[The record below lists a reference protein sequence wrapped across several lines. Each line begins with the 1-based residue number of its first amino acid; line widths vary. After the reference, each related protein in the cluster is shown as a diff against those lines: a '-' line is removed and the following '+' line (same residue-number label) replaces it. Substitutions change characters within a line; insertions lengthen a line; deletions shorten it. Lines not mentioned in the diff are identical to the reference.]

1 MVQTVEAQIVETDLR
16 LRLFERMVI
25 LRQFEKRVYDLF
37 LQGLVKGTSHL
48 SIGQEAIAAGF
59 GEAMHPTDWTFAT
72 YRGHAHTLSRGVPMA

>member
-48 SIGQEAIAAGF
+48 SIGQ
-59 GEAMHPTDWTFAT
+59 
-72 YRGHAHTLSRGVPMA
+72 